1 MMMAIWMSLSSST
14 ILDLFVCNYFLLVE
28 ENLKTRMSFQDPFAA
43 YLPLSTAKDHA
54 MDNLAML
61 DVK

>member
-1 MMMAIWMSLSSST
+1 
-14 ILDLFVCNYFLLVE
+14 
-28 ENLKTRMSFQDPFAA
+28 MSFQDPFAA
-43 YLPLSTAKDHA
+43 YLRPSTAKDHA